1 MNKARA
7 TTALMVVFFGLIAN
21 LYSDVI
27 DDWLSNTIQTQNSSN
42 EEILVGIQE
51 NENWLIIPVSFQGD
65 NFDLDKAQS
74 ILESE
79 GPASSYIGQ
88 ISAEQSILNATIL
101 DEVWISNYNINF
113 WGEDSESGRD
123 SGSDGAGVDNLVENA
138 VKDMLSGRDLSPWD
152 FDNNGIVD
160 RLLILHSANPQ
171 EISGGSSSIWSHMSG
186 LDNPVKIGKWS
197 INHYTIASTKS
208 GVGTIVH
215 EMLHQMGAFDLYDV
229 HSSLP
234 TSNWNGIGVWGI
246 MASGNWNGNGNT
258 PALPSSSTLELIGIE
273 RGILVDPN
281 YGGNFTLS
289 PISDGGNYLN
299 LIIGPGENIKIT
311 NRGNYGFDTSL
322 PGHGILVEHQD
333 TNNGD
338 TGSNLVNTD
347 SKNAWLK
354 IIEADGDD
362 ALIRNKDSGSGG
374 DVFTD
379 GDIFGNTDTSN
390 GMIIYDNRG
399 RLVSWS
405 ASVEYLG
412 NDDYLISITPIINT
426 DKINII
432 TPRQPV
438 ELLNQE
444 SLFVEVDNSEVCD
457 FKIQIQTHN
466 GNVINQT
473 VEKLPVGVISVPVMK
488 IDETY
493 PLSGNIIGTMGCD
506 SNFRQIDL
514 RWHNVGHRIISDSF
528 FLMIDHDKENTYSI
542 LPEYDGDSSRF
553 YNIEIQGAASRIATL
568 EQSQNI
574 IPGDEIEVSVDP
586 DGLLLPGMIA
596 RGELVLVDNF
606 GIELRIPVT
615 FEAKSTLNS
624 NVIFSWLAEPGNG
637 LFMISI
643 LLAISIISGG
653 SSGKKMFLT
662 SQNNY
667 IIFY

>member
-101 DEVWISNYNINF
+101 DEVWMSNYNINF

-390 GMIIYDNRG
+390 GKIIYDNRG

-586 DGLLLPGMIA
+586 NGLLLPGMIA

-615 FEAKSTLNS
+615 FEGKSTLNS

-653 SSGKKMFLT
+653 SSGKKNV
-662 SQNNY
+662 SDESE
-667 IIFY
+667 

>member
-7 TTALMVVFFGLIAN
+7 TAALMVVFFGLIAN

-101 DEVWISNYNINF
+101 DEVWVSSYNINF

-186 LDNPVKIGKWS
+186 LDNPIKIGKWS

-234 TSNWNGIGVWGI
+234 TSNWNGIGAWGI

-444 SLFVEVDNSEVCD
+444 SLFVEVVNSEVCD
-457 FKIQIQTHN
+457 FIIQIQTHN

-653 SSGKKMFLT
+653 SSGKKNI
-662 SQNNY
+662 SDESE
-667 IIFY
+667 

>member
-7 TTALMVVFFGLIAN
+7 TAALMVVFFGLIAN

-101 DEVWISNYNINF
+101 DEVWVSSYNINF

-186 LDNPVKIGKWS
+186 LDNPIKIGKWS

-473 VEKLPVGVISVPVMK
+473 VEKLPIGVISVPVMK

-506 SNFRQIDL
+506 SNYRQIDL

-653 SSGKKMFLT
+653 SSGKKNV
-662 SQNNY
+662 SDESE
-667 IIFY
+667 

>member
-123 SGSDGAGVDNLVENA
+123 SGSDGAGVDDLVENA

-426 DKINII
+426 DKIDII

-653 SSGKKMFLT
+653 SSGKKNV
-662 SQNNY
+662 SDESE
-667 IIFY
+667 

>member
-7 TTALMVVFFGLIAN
+7 TAALMVVFFGLIAN

-101 DEVWISNYNINF
+101 DEVWVSSYNINF

-444 SLFVEVDNSEVCD
+444 SLFVEVVNSEVCD

-528 FLMIDHDKENTYSI
+528 FLMIDHDKGKTYSI

-653 SSGKKMFLT
+653 SSGKKNI
-662 SQNNY
+662 SDESE
-667 IIFY
+667 

>member
-444 SLFVEVDNSEVCD
+444 SLFVEVVNSEVCD

-473 VEKLPVGVISVPVMK
+473 VEKLPIGVISVPVMK

-553 YNIEIQGAASRIATL
+553 YNIDIQGAASRIATL

-574 IPGDEIEVSVDP
+574 IPGDEIEVSVNP

-653 SSGKKMFLT
+653 SSGKKNM
-662 SQNNY
+662 SDESE
-667 IIFY
+667 

>member
-1 MNKARA
+1 MNKVRA
-7 TTALMVVFFGLIAN
+7 TAALMVVFFGLIAN

-27 DDWLSNTIQTQNSSN
+27 DDWLSNTIQTQNSSD

-74 ILESE
+74 ILEPE

-444 SLFVEVDNSEVCD
+444 SLFVEVVNSEVCD

-473 VEKLPVGVISVPVMK
+473 VEKLPIGVISVPVMK

-653 SSGKKMFLT
+653 SSGKKNI
-662 SQNNY
+662 SDESE
-667 IIFY
+667 

>member
-7 TTALMVVFFGLIAN
+7 TAALMVVFFGLIAN

-186 LDNPVKIGKWS
+186 LDNPIKIGKWS

-234 TSNWNGIGVWGI
+234 TSNWNGIGAWGI

-444 SLFVEVDNSEVCD
+444 SLFVEVVNSEVCD
-457 FKIQIQTHN
+457 FIIQIQTHN

-528 FLMIDHDKENTYSI
+528 FLMIDHDKGNTYSI

-574 IPGDEIEVSVDP
+574 IPGDEIEVSVNP

-653 SSGKKMFLT
+653 SSGKKNI
-662 SQNNY
+662 SDESE
-667 IIFY
+667 

>member
-7 TTALMVVFFGLIAN
+7 TAALMVVFFGLIAN

-473 VEKLPVGVISVPVMK
+473 VEKLPIGVISVPVMK

-528 FLMIDHDKENTYSI
+528 FLMIDHDKGNTYSI
-542 LPEYDGDSSRF
+542 LPEYEGDSSRF
-553 YNIEIQGAASRIATL
+553 YNIDIQGAASRIATL

-653 SSGKKMFLT
+653 SSGKKNI
-662 SQNNY
+662 SDESE
-667 IIFY
+667 

>member
-7 TTALMVVFFGLIAN
+7 TAALMVVFFGLIAN

-186 LDNPVKIGKWS
+186 LDNPIKIGKWS

-246 MASGNWNGNGNT
+246 MASGNWNGNGNI

-444 SLFVEVDNSEVCD
+444 SLFVEVVNSEVCD

-473 VEKLPVGVISVPVMK
+473 VEKLPIGVISVPVMK

-574 IPGDEIEVSVDP
+574 IPGDEIEVSVNP

-653 SSGKKMFLT
+653 SSGKKNV
-662 SQNNY
+662 SDESE
-667 IIFY
+667 

>member
-74 ILESE
+74 ILESK

-390 GMIIYDNRG
+390 GKIIYDNRG

-615 FEAKSTLNS
+615 FEGKSTLNS

-653 SSGKKMFLT
+653 SSGKKNV
-662 SQNNY
+662 SDESE
-667 IIFY
+667 

>member
-7 TTALMVVFFGLIAN
+7 TAALMVVFFGLIAN

-79 GPASSYIGQ
+79 GPASSYIEQ

-101 DEVWISNYNINF
+101 DEVWVSSYNINF

-246 MASGNWNGNGNT
+246 MASGNWNGNGNI

-444 SLFVEVDNSEVCD
+444 SLFVEVVNSEVCD

-473 VEKLPVGVISVPVMK
+473 VEKLPIGVISVPVMK

-528 FLMIDHDKENTYSI
+528 FLMIDHDKGNTYSI
-542 LPEYDGDSSRF
+542 LPEYEGDSSRF
-553 YNIEIQGAASRIATL
+553 YNIDIQGAASRIATL

-574 IPGDEIEVSVDP
+574 IPGDEIEVSVNP

-653 SSGKKMFLT
+653 SSGKKNI
-662 SQNNY
+662 SDESE
-667 IIFY
+667 

>member
-7 TTALMVVFFGLIAN
+7 TAALMVVFFGLIAN

-74 ILESE
+74 ILESD

-311 NRGNYGFDTSL
+311 NRGNYGFDSSL

-374 DVFTD
+374 DVFMD

-412 NDDYLISITPIINT
+412 NDDYLISITPVINT

-444 SLFVEVDNSEVCD
+444 SLFVEVVNSEVCD

-473 VEKLPVGVISVPVMK
+473 VEKLPTGVISVPVMK

-528 FLMIDHDKENTYSI
+528 FLMIDHDKGNTYSI

-568 EQSQNI
+568 EQSQTI
-574 IPGDEIEVSVDP
+574 IPGDEIEVSVNP

-653 SSGKKMFLT
+653 SSGKKNI
-662 SQNNY
+662 SDESE
-667 IIFY
+667 

>member
-7 TTALMVVFFGLIAN
+7 TAALMVVFFGLIAN
-21 LYSDVI
+21 LYSDII
-27 DDWLSNTIQTQNSSN
+27 DDWLSDTIQIQNSSN
-42 EEILVGIQE
+42 EEILVSIQG

-74 ILESE
+74 ILESD

-88 ISAEQSILNATIL
+88 ISAGQSVLNATIL
-101 DEVWISNYNINF
+101 DEVWVSNYNIDF

-123 SGSDGAGVDNLVENA
+123 SGSDGAGVDDLVENA
-138 VKDMLSGRDLSPWD
+138 VKDTLSGRDLSPWD
-152 FDNNGIVD
+152 FDNNGIID
-160 RLLILHSANPQ
+160 RILILHSANPQ

-186 LDNPVKIGKWS
+186 LDNPVEIGKWS
-197 INHYTIASTKS
+197 IDHYTIASTKS

-229 HSSLP
+229 HSTLP
-234 TSNWNGIGVWGI
+234 TSNWNGIGMWGI

-258 PALPSSSTLELIGIE
+258 PALPSSSTLELIGVE

-299 LIIGPGENIKIT
+299 VVIGPGENIKIT
-311 NRGNYGFDTSL
+311 NRGNYGFDSSL

-333 TNNGD
+333 KNNGD

-379 GDIFGNTDTSN
+379 GDIFGNTNTSN

-412 NDDYLISITPIINT
+412 NDDYLVSITPVVKT
-426 DKINII
+426 DKIDII

-444 SLFVEVDNSEVCD
+444 SLFVEVVNSEVCD

-466 GNVINQT
+466 GNTINQT
-473 VEKLPVGVISVPVMK
+473 VEKLPEGVIAVPVMK

-493 PLSGNIIGTMGCD
+493 PLSGNIIGTMGCG

-514 RWHNVGHRIISDSF
+514 RWHNVGHRIISDTF
-528 FLMIDHDKENTYSI
+528 FLMIDHDEGNTYSI
-542 LPEYDGDSSRF
+542 LPEFDGENSRF
-553 YNIEIQGAASRIATL
+553 YNMEIQGAASRIATL
-568 EQSQNI
+568 EQNQNI
-574 IPGDEIEVSVDP
+574 IPGDKIEISVNP
-586 DGLLLPGMIA
+586 DNLLVPGMIA
-596 RGELVLVDNF
+596 RGELVLVDNY
-606 GIELRIPVT
+606 GIEQRIPIT

-637 LFMISI
+637 ILMISI

-653 SSGKKMFLT
+653 SNGKRNI
-662 SQNNY
+662 SDESE
-667 IIFY
+667 

>member
-7 TTALMVVFFGLIAN
+7 TAALMVVFFGLIAN

-101 DEVWISNYNINF
+101 DEVWVSSYNINF

-186 LDNPVKIGKWS
+186 LDNPIKIGKWS

-234 TSNWNGIGVWGI
+234 TSNWNGIGAWGI

-273 RGILVDPN
+273 RGILVNPN

-444 SLFVEVDNSEVCD
+444 SLFVEVVNSEVCD
-457 FKIQIQTHN
+457 FIIQIQTHN

-653 SSGKKMFLT
+653 SSGKKNI
-662 SQNNY
+662 SDESE
-667 IIFY
+667 

>member
-7 TTALMVVFFGLIAN
+7 TAALMVVFFGLIAN

-27 DDWLSNTIQTQNSSN
+27 DDWLSNTIQTQNSSD

-74 ILESE
+74 ILEPE

-88 ISAEQSILNATIL
+88 ISAEKSILNATIL

-138 VKDMLSGRDLSPWD
+138 VNDMLSGRDLSPWD

-362 ALIRNKDSGSGG
+362 ALIRNKDSGTVG

-466 GNVINQT
+466 GNMINQT
-473 VEKLPVGVISVPVMK
+473 VEKLPTGVISVPVMK

-506 SNFRQIDL
+506 SNYRQIDL

-653 SSGKKMFLT
+653 SSGKKNIPDE
-662 SQNNY
+662 SE
-667 IIFY
+667 

>member
-7 TTALMVVFFGLIAN
+7 TAALMVVFFGLIAN
-21 LYSDVI
+21 LYSDII
-27 DDWLSNTIQTQNSSN
+27 DDWLSDTIQIQNSSN
-42 EEILVGIQE
+42 EEILVSIQG

-74 ILESE
+74 ILESD

-88 ISAEQSILNATIL
+88 ISAGQSVLNATIL
-101 DEVWISNYNINF
+101 DEVWVSNYNIDF

-138 VKDMLSGRDLSPWD
+138 VKDTLSGRDLSPWD
-152 FDNNGIVD
+152 FDNNGIID
-160 RLLILHSANPQ
+160 RILILHSANPQ

-186 LDNPVKIGKWS
+186 LDNPVEIGKWS
-197 INHYTIASTKS
+197 IDHYTIASTKS

-229 HSSLP
+229 HSALP
-234 TSNWNGIGVWGI
+234 TSNWNGIGMWGI

-299 LIIGPGENIKIT
+299 VVIGPGENIKIT
-311 NRGNYGFDTSL
+311 NRGNYGFDSSL

-333 TNNGD
+333 KNNGD

-379 GDIFGNTDTSN
+379 GDIFGNTNTSN

-412 NDDYLISITPIINT
+412 NDDYLVSITPVVKT
-426 DKINII
+426 DKIDII

-444 SLFVEVDNSEVCD
+444 SLFVEVVNSEVCD

-466 GNVINQT
+466 GNTINQT
-473 VEKLPVGVISVPVMK
+473 VEKLPEGVIAVPVMK

-493 PLSGNIIGTMGCD
+493 PLSGNIIGTMGCG

-514 RWHNVGHRIISDSF
+514 RWHNVGHRIISDTF
-528 FLMIDHDKENTYSI
+528 FLMIDHDEGNTYSI
-542 LPEYDGDSSRF
+542 LPEFDGENSRF
-553 YNIEIQGAASRIATL
+553 YNMEIQGAASRIATL
-568 EQSQNI
+568 EQNQNI
-574 IPGDEIEVSVDP
+574 IPGDKIEISVNP
-586 DGLLLPGMIA
+586 DNLLVPGMIA
-596 RGELVLVDNF
+596 RGELVLVDNY
-606 GIELRIPVT
+606 GIEQRIPIT

-637 LFMISI
+637 ILMISI

-653 SSGKKMFLT
+653 SNGKRNI
-662 SQNNY
+662 SDESE
-667 IIFY
+667 

>member
-7 TTALMVVFFGLIAN
+7 TAALMVVFFGLIAN

-101 DEVWISNYNINF
+101 DEVWVSSYNINF

-186 LDNPVKIGKWS
+186 LDNPIKIGKWS

-234 TSNWNGIGVWGI
+234 TSNWNGIGAWGI

-444 SLFVEVDNSEVCD
+444 SLFVEVVNSEVCD
-457 FKIQIQTHN
+457 FIIQIQTHN

-506 SNFRQIDL
+506 SNYRQIDL

-574 IPGDEIEVSVDP
+574 IPGDEIEVSVNP

-653 SSGKKMFLT
+653 SSGKKNI
-662 SQNNY
+662 SDESE
-667 IIFY
+667 

>member
-1 MNKARA
+1 MNKVRA
-7 TTALMVVFFGLIAN
+7 TAALMVVFFGLIAN

-27 DDWLSNTIQTQNSSN
+27 DDWLSNTIQTQNSSD

-74 ILESE
+74 ILEPE

-466 GNVINQT
+466 GNMINQT
-473 VEKLPVGVISVPVMK
+473 VEKLPTGVISVPVMK

-506 SNFRQIDL
+506 SNYRQIDL

-643 LLAISIISGG
+643 LLATSIISGG
-653 SSGKKMFLT
+653 SSGKKNI
-662 SQNNY
+662 SDESE
-667 IIFY
+667 

>member
-473 VEKLPVGVISVPVMK
+473 VEKLPIGVISVPVMK

-653 SSGKKMFLT
+653 SSGKKNV
-662 SQNNY
+662 SDESE
-667 IIFY
+667 

>member
-7 TTALMVVFFGLIAN
+7 TAALMVVFFGLIAN

-27 DDWLSNTIQTQNSSN
+27 DDWLSNSIQTQNSSD

-74 ILESE
+74 ILESD

-311 NRGNYGFDTSL
+311 NRGNYGFDSSL

-379 GDIFGNTDTSN
+379 GDIFGNTDVSN

-412 NDDYLISITPIINT
+412 NDDYLISITPVINT

-444 SLFVEVDNSEVCD
+444 SLFVEVVNSEVCD

-473 VEKLPVGVISVPVMK
+473 VEKLPTGVISVPVMK

-528 FLMIDHDKENTYSI
+528 FLMIDHDKGNTYSI

-568 EQSQNI
+568 EQSQTI
-574 IPGDEIEVSVDP
+574 IPGDEIEVSVNP

-606 GIELRIPVT
+606 GIELRIPIT

-624 NVIFSWLAEPGNG
+624 NIIFSWLAEPGNG

-643 LLAISIISGG
+643 LMAISIISGG
-653 SSGKKMFLT
+653 SSGKKNI
-662 SQNNY
+662 SDESE
-667 IIFY
+667 

>member
-1 MNKARA
+1 MNNARA

-74 ILESE
+74 ILESD

-88 ISAEQSILNATIL
+88 ISAEQSILNVTIL
-101 DEVWISNYNINF
+101 DEVWISNYNVNF

-311 NRGNYGFDTSL
+311 NRGNYGFDSSL

-374 DVFTD
+374 DVFMD

-444 SLFVEVDNSEVCD
+444 SLFVEVVNSEVCD

-473 VEKLPVGVISVPVMK
+473 VEKLPTGVISVPVMK

-528 FLMIDHDKENTYSI
+528 FLMIDHDKGNTYSI

-553 YNIEIQGAASRIATL
+553 YNIEIQGAASRIANL
-568 EQSQNI
+568 EQSQTI
-574 IPGDEIEVSVDP
+574 IPGDEIEVSVNP

-606 GIELRIPVT
+606 GIELRIPIT

-653 SSGKKMFLT
+653 SSGKKNI
-662 SQNNY
+662 SDESE
-667 IIFY
+667 

>member
-7 TTALMVVFFGLIAN
+7 TAALMVVFFGLIAN

-88 ISAEQSILNATIL
+88 ISADQSILNATIL

-186 LDNPVKIGKWS
+186 LDNPIKIGKWS

-234 TSNWNGIGVWGI
+234 TSNWNGIGAWGI

-444 SLFVEVDNSEVCD
+444 SLFVEVVNSEVCD
-457 FKIQIQTHN
+457 FIIQIQTHN

-528 FLMIDHDKENTYSI
+528 FLMIDHDKGNTYSI

-574 IPGDEIEVSVDP
+574 IPGDEIEVSVNP

-653 SSGKKMFLT
+653 SSGKKNI
-662 SQNNY
+662 SDESE
-667 IIFY
+667 

>member
-186 LDNPVKIGKWS
+186 LDNPIKIGKWS

-246 MASGNWNGNGNT
+246 MASGNWNGNGNI

-444 SLFVEVDNSEVCD
+444 SLFVEVVNSEVCD

-473 VEKLPVGVISVPVMK
+473 VEKLPIGVISVPVMK

-574 IPGDEIEVSVDP
+574 IPGDEIEVSVNP

-653 SSGKKMFLT
+653 SSGKKNI
-662 SQNNY
+662 SDESE
-667 IIFY
+667 

>member
-7 TTALMVVFFGLIAN
+7 TAALMVVFFGLIAN

-79 GPASSYIGQ
+79 GPASSYIRQ

-101 DEVWISNYNINF
+101 DEVWVSSYNINF

-186 LDNPVKIGKWS
+186 LDNPIKIGKWS

-246 MASGNWNGNGNT
+246 MASGNWNGNGNI

-444 SLFVEVDNSEVCD
+444 SLFVEVVNSEVCD

-473 VEKLPVGVISVPVMK
+473 VEKLPIGVISVPVMK

-528 FLMIDHDKENTYSI
+528 FLMIDHDKGNTYSI
-542 LPEYDGDSSRF
+542 LPEYEGDSSRF
-553 YNIEIQGAASRIATL
+553 YNIDIQGAASRIATL

-574 IPGDEIEVSVDP
+574 IPGDEIEVSVNP

-653 SSGKKMFLT
+653 SSGKKNI
-662 SQNNY
+662 SDESE
-667 IIFY
+667 

>member
-113 WGEDSESGRD
+113 WGEDSESSRD

-299 LIIGPGENIKIT
+299 LMIGPGENIKIT

-426 DKINII
+426 DKIDII

-615 FEAKSTLNS
+615 FEAKSS
-624 NVIFSWLAEPGNG
+624 
-637 LFMISI
+637 
-643 LLAISIISGG
+643 
-653 SSGKKMFLT
+653 K
-662 SQNNY
+662 
-667 IIFY
+667 

>member
-79 GPASSYIGQ
+79 GPASSYIEQ

-101 DEVWISNYNINF
+101 DEVWVSSYNINF

-186 LDNPVKIGKWS
+186 LDNPIKIGKWS

-246 MASGNWNGNGNT
+246 MASGNWNGNGNI

-412 NDDYLISITPIINT
+412 NDDYLISITPIVNT

-444 SLFVEVDNSEVCD
+444 SLFVEVVNSEVCD

-506 SNFRQIDL
+506 SNYRQIDL

-528 FLMIDHDKENTYSI
+528 FLMIDHDKGKTYSI

-653 SSGKKMFLT
+653 SSGKKNV
-662 SQNNY
+662 SDESE
-667 IIFY
+667 

>member
-7 TTALMVVFFGLIAN
+7 TAALMVVFFGLIAN

-79 GPASSYIGQ
+79 GPASSYIEQ

-101 DEVWISNYNINF
+101 DEVWVSSYNINF

-258 PALPSSSTLELIGIE
+258 PALPSSSTLELIGID

-311 NRGNYGFDTSL
+311 NRGNYGYDTSL

-362 ALIRNKDSGSGG
+362 ALIRNRDSGSGG

-379 GDIFGNTDTSN
+379 GDIFGNTDTSD

-444 SLFVEVDNSEVCD
+444 SLFVEVVNSEVCD

-528 FLMIDHDKENTYSI
+528 FLMIDHDKGNTYSI

-653 SSGKKMFLT
+653 SSGKKYV
-662 SQNNY
+662 SDESE
-667 IIFY
+667 

>member
-1 MNKARA
+1 MNKVRA
-7 TTALMVVFFGLIAN
+7 TAALMVVFFGLIAN

-74 ILESE
+74 ILEPE

-466 GNVINQT
+466 GNMINQT
-473 VEKLPVGVISVPVMK
+473 VEKLPTGVISVPVMK

-506 SNFRQIDL
+506 SNYRQIDL

-653 SSGKKMFLT
+653 SSGKKNI
-662 SQNNY
+662 SDESE
-667 IIFY
+667 

>member
-473 VEKLPVGVISVPVMK
+473 VEKLPIGVISVPVMK

-514 RWHNVGHRIISDSF
+514 RWHNVGHRIISDDF

-653 SSGKKMFLT
+653 SSGKKNI
-662 SQNNY
+662 SDESE
-667 IIFY
+667 

>member
-7 TTALMVVFFGLIAN
+7 TAALMVVFFGLIAN

-186 LDNPVKIGKWS
+186 LDNPIKIGKWS

-444 SLFVEVDNSEVCD
+444 SLFVEVVNSEVCD

-653 SSGKKMFLT
+653 SSGKKNV
-662 SQNNY
+662 SDESE
-667 IIFY
+667 

>member
-7 TTALMVVFFGLIAN
+7 TAALMVVFFGLIAN

-27 DDWLSNTIQTQNSSN
+27 DDWLSNTIQTQNSTN
-42 EEILVGIQE
+42 EEILVGVQE

-74 ILESE
+74 ILESD

-160 RLLILHSANPQ
+160 RLLILHSADPQ

-186 LDNPVKIGKWS
+186 LDNPVKIGEWS

-311 NRGNYGFDTSL
+311 NRGNYGFDSSL

-374 DVFTD
+374 DVFMD
-379 GDIFGNTDTSN
+379 GDIFGNTDTSD

-412 NDDYLISITPIINT
+412 NDDYLISITPVINT

-444 SLFVEVDNSEVCD
+444 SLFVEVVNSEVCD

-473 VEKLPVGVISVPVMK
+473 VEKLPTGVISVPVMK

-528 FLMIDHDKENTYSI
+528 FLMIDHDKGNTYSI

-568 EQSQNI
+568 EQSQTI
-574 IPGDEIEVSVDP
+574 IPGDEIEISVNP

-596 RGELVLVDNF
+596 RGELILVDNF
-606 GIELRIPVT
+606 GIELRIPIT

-653 SSGKKMFLT
+653 SSGKKNI
-662 SQNNY
+662 SDESE
-667 IIFY
+667 

>member
-7 TTALMVVFFGLIAN
+7 TAALMVVFFGLIAN

-79 GPASSYIGQ
+79 GPASSYIRQ

-101 DEVWISNYNINF
+101 DEVWVSSYNINF

-473 VEKLPVGVISVPVMK
+473 VEKLPIGVISVPVMK

-653 SSGKKMFLT
+653 SSGKKNI
-662 SQNNY
+662 SDESE
-667 IIFY
+667 

>member
-299 LIIGPGENIKIT
+299 LMIGPGENIKIT

-426 DKINII
+426 DKIDII

-574 IPGDEIEVSVDP
+574 IPGDEIEVSIDP

-653 SSGKKMFLT
+653 SSGKKNV
-662 SQNNY
+662 SDESE
-667 IIFY
+667 

>member
-473 VEKLPVGVISVPVMK
+473 VEKLPIGVISVPVMK

-528 FLMIDHDKENTYSI
+528 FLMIDHDKGNTYSI

-553 YNIEIQGAASRIATL
+553 YNIDIQGAASRIATL

-574 IPGDEIEVSVDP
+574 IPGDEIEVSVNP

-653 SSGKKMFLT
+653 SSGKKNI
-662 SQNNY
+662 SDESE
-667 IIFY
+667 

>member
-299 LIIGPGENIKIT
+299 LMIGPGENIKIT

-426 DKINII
+426 DKIDII

-653 SSGKKMFLT
+653 SSGKKNV
-662 SQNNY
+662 SDESE
-667 IIFY
+667 